1 MTVSAATVP
10 GRRLAAAPGL
20 GAARALHAEGV
31 TATAQNRP
39 RAAARLLRGALGALP
54 GDPPD
59 GLDLAGDAAEL
70 RGRILVSLAH
80 AEAEQGHVVE
90 GLALLGEA
98 EPLLPPARRGV
109 LRGQRGL
116 LLLRTGQAP
125 DALREFDG
133 AVALLR
139 GGAEPRELARI
150 LLNRSV
156 VHLLAGRIAAAR
168 TDLRRCA
175 ALAVRDGDARIAAKA
190 SHNLGY
196 LAFLAGDLPGALRAF
211 DTVAAAYA
219 VHAPAVLPVL
229 ALDKARALLAAGLY
243 RYADAELAAAL
254 AEFRRHRLS
263 QDHAEALLAR
273 AGTALLAGR
282 PAAARQWARQARAR
296 FARRGNE
303 TWTALA
309 SLLVARAEL
318 AAGPGPRRAAAI
330 AAQAGP
336 LAAALHAHGLR
347 EDALTAA
354 LIHARALAM
363 AGDRAAGAAVL
374 AAAGPPPPGG
384 RLEVRLLWREVRAE
398 LAAGPPER
406 ARELRSGLA
415 ELRRHTSQLGAA
427 DLQTGCAVHGQ
438 ALASAG
444 LAAALPGG
452 SPAVV
457 FGWAERARAQ
467 AMLLPPVRPPEDPR
481 AAAALE
487 ELRHARLAARD
498 AELAGRP
505 SAALRARCTALERT
519 IREHAWFA
527 AGPGRSAPV
536 ASFTQV

>member
-1 MTVSAATVP
+1 MPAAIVPAATVP

-54 GDPPD
+54 ADPPD
-59 GLDLAGDAAEL
+59 GLDLAGAEL

-80 AEAEQGHVVE
+80 AEAEQGHVGE

-219 VHAPAVLPVL
+219 IHAPAVLPVL
-229 ALDKARALLAAGLY
+229 ALDKARTLLAAGLY

-296 FARRGNE
+296 FAR
-303 TWTALA
+303 
-309 SLLVARAEL
+309 
-318 AAGPGPRRAAAI
+318 
-330 AAQAGP
+330 
-336 LAAALHAHGLR
+336 
-347 EDALTAA
+347 
-354 LIHARALAM
+354 
-363 AGDRAAGAAVL
+363 
-374 AAAGPPPPGG
+374 
-384 RLEVRLLWREVRAE
+384 
-398 LAAGPPER
+398 
-406 ARELRSGLA
+406 
-415 ELRRHTSQLGAA
+415 
-427 DLQTGCAVHGQ
+427 
-438 ALASAG
+438 
-444 LAAALPGG
+444 
-452 SPAVV
+452 
-457 FGWAERARAQ
+457 
-467 AMLLPPVRPPEDPR
+467 
-481 AAAALE
+481 
-487 ELRHARLAARD
+487 
-498 AELAGRP
+498 
-505 SAALRARCTALERT
+505 
-519 IREHAWFA
+519 
-527 AGPGRSAPV
+527 
-536 ASFTQV
+536 